1 MDIFSQVRELILCVK
16 PQDTKTVLET
26 YSKFLTKD
34 HLLISIATGIRLE
47 KIEKVSKNHFNFL
60 KPV

>member
-1 MDIFSQVRELILCVK
+1 VK
-16 PQDTKTVLET
+16 PQDMKTVLET